1 MTERLSTHTVR
12 YNLRHRNRNTRAMDS
27 GVKSFCSSLYIRM
40 MCEKITGIGGES
52 EVFSLTLIYCAKMS
66 RHLFT
71 LLEPN
76 FCLQCGRPGFDS
88 WVGKILW
95 RRKWQPTLVLLPG
108 KSHGWRCLVGYSLWG
123 HKELDTTE

>member
-52 EVFSLTLIYCAKMS
+52 EVFSLTLIYCAKNVKT
-66 RHLFT
+66 F
-71 LLEPN
+71 
-76 FCLQCGRPGFDS
+76 
-88 WVGKILW
+88 V
-95 RRKWQPTLVLLPG
+95 
-108 KSHGWRCLVGYSLWG
+108 YSP
-123 HKELDTTE
+123 